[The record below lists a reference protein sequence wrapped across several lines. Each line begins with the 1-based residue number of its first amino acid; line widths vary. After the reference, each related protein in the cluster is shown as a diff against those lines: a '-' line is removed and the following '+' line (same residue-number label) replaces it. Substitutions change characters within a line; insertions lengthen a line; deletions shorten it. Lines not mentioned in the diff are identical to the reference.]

1 MADATVVDKY
11 PKATV
16 SKTEVQKIQTNKL
29 DNGAKSC
36 VLTEDSTNW
45 ILTTVWPGQ

>member
-11 PKATV
+11 QKATV
-16 SKTEVQKIQTNKL
+16 SKDEVEQIQKNKL
-29 DNGAKSC
+29 TNGAKTC
-36 VLTEDSTNW
+36 TLTDDSTNW

>member
-1 MADATVVDKY
+1 MPDATVVDRY

-16 SKTEVQKIQTNKL
+16 SKDEVEQIQTNKL

-36 VLTEDSTNW
+36 ALTDDSTNW

>member
-16 SKTEVQKIQTNKL
+16 SKAEVQQIQTNKL
-29 DNGAKSC
+29 NNGAKSC